1 MTYSVKP
8 ALQVGR
14 DSTKRTRTAST
25 YRVAVAGVVTEVVV
39 AAAVVAAAVAGVV
52 VAAPGTEKRQL
63 QFPRGGLEQGPGKD
77 RLTQTVSV

>member
-25 YRVAVAGVVTEVVV
+25 YRVAGAGVVTEVVV
-39 AAAVVAAAVAGVV
+39 AAAVAVAGAVAGAAAAAGV
-52 VAAPGTEKRQL
+52 VAAPGTEGGQL
-63 QFPRGGLEQGPGKD
+63 QFP
-77 RLTQTVSV
+77 

>member
-1 MTYSVKP
+1 LVATAQK
-8 ALQVGR
+8 
-14 DSTKRTRTAST
+14 STPTAST

-39 AAAVVAAAVAGVV
+39 AAVVARAAVVAEI
-52 VAAPGTEKRQL
+52 VAALGTEEGQL